1 MAAEAAAPRAP
12 VDESARLSHRRVL
25 KIALPILL
33 ANATVPLLGAVDTG
47 VVGQLGAA
55 APIGAVGLGA
65 VIIGFVYWIFGFLR
79 MGAAGMTAQA
89 IGAGDEDEVAAL
101 LVRCLLIAAAAG
113 LAIIALQAPIFHGA
127 FLAAPASDEVEGMA
141 RAYMAMRVWGAPAA
155 IASFAI
161 TGWLIASERTR
172 AVLALQLWINGLNI
186 GLDLWF
192 VLGLGWGV
200 EGVAA
205 ATVIAEWSGA
215 AFGLWFCRSVFAGPA
230 WRRGALV
237 FQADRLRRMAA
248 VNTDIMIRS
257 IMLEIGMAAFVFRS
271 AAMGDVT
278 LAANQVLIQFL
289 MLSAYT
295 LDGFAFAAEALVGR
309 AMGARQRGALRRAAI
324 LTSLWAGGVV
334 VILAATFLLGG
345 KTVISLMTTAPEV
358 REAAGRLLPFLA
370 LAPLFG
376 MPAFMLDGIF
386 IGATR
391 TADMRNAMIVS
402 LCLYLA
408 ALFPLAAIFGA
419 PGLWTALLLFF
430 GLRGATLALRYPAL
444 EASAGASIRT

>member
-1 MAAEAAAPRAP
+1 MAAEADARE
-12 VDESARLSHRRVL
+12 DRHECARLSHRRVL
-25 KIALPILL
+25 KVALPILF

-65 VIIGFVYWIFGFLR
+65 IIIGFVYWIFGFLR
-79 MGAAGMTAQA
+79 MGAAGLTAQA
-89 IGAGDEDEVAAL
+89 LGANDDDEVRAL

-113 LAIIALQAPIFHGA
+113 VAIIALQVPIYRFA
-127 FLAAPASDEVEGMA
+127 FLAAPASDAVEGMA
-141 RAYMAMRVWGAPAA
+141 RDYMDIRVWGAPAA

-186 GLDLWF
+186 ALDFWF
-192 VLGLGWGV
+192 VLELGWGV

-215 AFGLWFCRSVFAGPA
+215 ALGLWVCRGAFAGSA
-230 WRRGALV
+230 WRRASLI
-237 FQADRLRRMAA
+237 FQVDRLRRMAV
-248 VNTDIMIRS
+248 VNVDIMIRS
-257 IMLEIGMAAFVFRS
+257 ILLEIGMAAFVFRS

-289 MLSAYT
+289 MLTAYT

-334 VILAATFLLGG
+334 VILAVAFLLGG
-345 KTVISLMTTAPEV
+345 NMAIS
-358 REAAGRLLPFLA
+358 
-370 LAPLFG
+370 
-376 MPAFMLDGIF
+376 
-386 IGATR
+386 
-391 TADMRNAMIVS
+391 
-402 LCLYLA
+402 
-408 ALFPLAAIFGA
+408 
-419 PGLWTALLLFF
+419 
-430 GLRGATLALRYPAL
+430 
-444 EASAGASIRT
+444 